1 MNKIILFVFAVI
13 FVGCSPVEQNVAT
26 VVPDETS
33 YEERVCEEIMVDAS
47 KVNPILYNK
56 LDEAL
61 KYLSIY
67 QGEK

>member
-13 FVGCSPVEQNVAT
+13 FVGCTSVEKNST
-26 VVPDETS
+26 NLTTEETI
-33 YEERVCEEIMVDAS
+33 YEERVCEEIVVDAT
-47 KVNPILYNK
+47 KVNPILYNR

-61 KYLSIY
+61 KYLSTY

>member
-1 MNKIILFVFAVI
+1 MNKIIPFVFVVI
-13 FVGCSPVEQNVAT
+13 FVGCSSVEQNVPT
-26 VVPDETS
+26 VVTEETN

-47 KVNPILYNK
+47 KVNPALYNK